1 MTAEVAVDL
10 KTKEDDEYAP
20 HCCSQFAIS
29 VFMEKVYGVKVHPNA
44 IPSYYRKV
52 RGSVEKAGIIWDA
65 YAVADIISRQVTD
78 ENTFHEITS
87 LATKVQEV
95 SPKAPFL
102 NLPSITA
109 DTRANDS

>member
-10 KTKEDDEYAP
+10 KTRYDDEYALNY
-20 HCCSQFAIS
+20 CSQFAIS
-29 VFMEKVYGVKVHPNA
+29 VFMEKVYGVKINPNA
-44 IPSYYRKV
+44 ISSYYRKV
-52 RGSVEKAGIIWDA
+52 RGSVEKAGIPWDVH
-65 YAVADIISRQVTD
+65 AVADIISRQVTD
-78 ENTFHEITS
+78 GNTFHEITS
-87 LATKVQEV
+87 LVTKVQEV